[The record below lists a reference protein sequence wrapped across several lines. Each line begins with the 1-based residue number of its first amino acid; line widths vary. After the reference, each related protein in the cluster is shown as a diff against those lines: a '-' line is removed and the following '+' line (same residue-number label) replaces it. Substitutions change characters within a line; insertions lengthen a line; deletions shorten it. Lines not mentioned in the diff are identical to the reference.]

1 MHIKVRSYI
10 RVLGFLLSFLGY
22 FANYLTITSEDS
34 LNYSEIFW
42 LIFTTFH
49 FLPLILSSSI
59 LGRVPYFISK
69 NIPKEF
75 EKSTLNAEKNFTEF
89 SFESVT
95 GAIIALTIA
104 FLSMHFQG
112 LFQ

>member
-1 MHIKVRSYI
+1 
-10 RVLGFLLSFLGY
+10 
-22 FANYLTITSEDS
+22 
-34 LNYSEIFW
+34 
-42 LIFTTFH
+42 
-49 FLPLILSSSI
+49 

-69 NIPKEF
+69 NITKEF